1 MLSIAFLVVAFG
13 CAAASWA
20 ALRALLP
27 WLARQALAHPNARSG
42 HVAPTPQGAGLAVIP
57 VALVGAAL
65 ALIFVAD
72 SAPSLLHL
80 SAIAVASLLLLAI
93 GFFDDR
99 GALPVSARLV
109 VQFVAATMVVLTLPA
124 ALRLSPLPL
133 ALERTLLVLAF
144 VWAVNL
150 TNFMDGMDWLAGS
163 EAIAICIG
171 VLGLALIGAA
181 PPWLGGAAA
190 ALLGAVLGFMPAN
203 APVAR
208 VFLGD
213 AGSLP
218 LGLLL
223 GTALVHLAAA
233 GQPLPAVI
241 LPAYFVADATLTLA
255 WRLFR
260 RERLWVAH
268 RDHFYQRALAAGR
281 PVQTILAAV
290 ASTNAVL
297 ILLALASAALERNV
311 WSLVALGTAVAL
323 IIILFA
329 FLRAN
334 RQRG

>member
-1 MLSIAFLVVAFG
+1 MLSLLFLVVAFG
-13 CAAASWA
+13 CAVASWA

-57 VALVGAAL
+57 VALLGAVLAL
-65 ALIFVAD
+65 AFISDGL
-72 SAPSLLHL
+72 PSLLHL

-93 GFFDDR
+93 GFLDDR

-109 VQFVAATMVVLTLPA
+109 VQFIAATLVIVTLPA

-133 ALERTLLVLAF
+133 ALERTLLVLAL
-144 VWAVNL
+144 VWAINL

-171 VLGLALIGAA
+171 VLGVTWIGAA

-223 GTALVHLAAA
+223 GTVLVHLAAA
-233 GQPLPAVI
+233 GQPVAAVI

-255 WRLFR
+255 WRLVR

-268 RDHFYQRALAAGR
+268 REHFYQRALAAGR
-281 PVQTILAAV
+281 SARTILGVVAAANLLLV
-290 ASTNAVL
+290 
-297 ILLALASAALERNV
+297 LLAFASSVAGSGLWRLTALAAAIALTAM
-311 WSLVALGTAVAL
+311 LLACLGTK
-323 IIILFA
+323 
-329 FLRAN
+329 R
-334 RQRG
+334 RHG